1 MGQNRDVELE
11 REGLLARLAVAY
23 QRRDLD
29 VFEAACRPDMVL
41 TLAGSS
47 RLAGTYHG
55 YSAFSEYLDA
65 VRDVLRAADQQI
77 RFEHDIDRMI
87 FTQAVVISGPNHQV
101 EMGMRVTVEFHADG
115 RVQSFLAE
123 MEDQGLFD
131 YVVNT
136 SAQPSEIRTPG

>member
-1 MGQNRDVELE
+1 MGPNRDVEIE

-55 YSAFSEYLDA
+55 YGAFSEYLDG

-115 RVQSFLAE
+115 RVKSFLAE